1 MTFLA
6 PWAFAIGALSAFG
19 VVVFHLVAR
28 TRPAA
33 YMLPTAR
40 FIPDQRSVV
49 SRVASRPRDL
59 VLLALRVL
67 LLLAASA
74 AFARPVLTP
83 TRGTIGH
90 IVLVDR
96 SRAVNAV
103 ADEVARARALVPA
116 GARPVVI
123 AFDSMPVILAGSA
136 WDSLVALPRSE
147 ASGSLTAALIAARR
161 ASVALSAVVD
171 SVQLHIVSP
180 VSRSEVDAGTM
191 RARAAWPGV
200 IDVQRAAVRA
210 DPLSATWGMFRAI
223 AVTDPLGPSLVGL
236 KSVAGGKTSQLVRG
250 ALSAADSAFARSGG
264 TIVRWDT
271 ASTARVAAEGLAVG
285 DDVIV
290 ATLGRVHGLPS
301 GRVVARW
308 ADATPAAVEEILGAG
323 CLRTVGVMLPFAG
336 DLPLH
341 PPFQR
346 LARGLLAPCGFAT
359 PEVLADSSV
368 VASLAGGW
376 PAGGSRVTAMTRMAS
391 ARDLRAS
398 VDQPSPIA
406 RWLLLVALALAVA
419 ELVVRTRGPVEA
431 AA

>member
-6 PWAFAIGALSAFG
+6 PWAFAIGVLSAFG

-33 YMLPTAR
+33 YLLPTAR

-59 VLLALRVL
+59 LLLALRVL

-96 SRAVNAV
+96 SRAVSSV
-103 ADEVARARALVPA
+103 EVAKARALVPA

-147 ASGSLTAALIAARR
+147 APGSLTAALIAARR

-180 VSRSEVDAGTM
+180 VSRSEVDAGAM
-191 RARAAWPGV
+191 LARAAWPGV
-200 IDVQRAAVRA
+200 IDVQRSAVRA
-210 DPLSATWGMFRAI
+210 DPLSATWGMSRAI
-223 AVTDPLGPSLVGL
+223 SVTDPLGPSVVGL
-236 KSVAGGKTSQLVRG
+236 KSVALGKTSQLVRG

-290 ATLGRVHGLPS
+290 ATLGRVRGLPS

-308 ADATPAAVEEILGAG
+308 ADATPAAVEEILGTG
-323 CLRTVGVMLPFAG
+323 CVRTVGVMLPFAG

-368 VASLAGGW
+368 VASLAGGS
-376 PAGGSRVTAMTRMAS
+376 PAGGSRVAAMTRMAS